1 MKVINNIL
9 ENIIQL
15 DETEYTYISVRLK
28 PEYYYML
35 DLLASLNNSSIG
47 SVFTEEI
54 SNNIMKI
61 ISSMMLDNIDNEKF
75 TDEIISAINSKEIF
89 CSILDNMYDVTNAI
103 IEELL

>member
-1 MKVINNIL
+1 MKVINKIL

-54 SNNIMKI
+54 SNNIIKI
-61 ISSMMLDNIDNEKF
+61 ISSMILDNIDNEKY
-75 TDEIISAINSKEIF
+75 TDDLISDINSKEIYY
-89 CSILDNMYDVTNAI
+89 STLENMYDNPI
-103 IEELL
+103 EFIEELM